1 MGQAS
6 RIVSHCLVAILLFA
20 LVPACALA
28 QGAPDSRFP
37 IPDSPLEISLLTIGP
52 GPIFWERFGHNA
64 IVVGA
69 SDPGTPIA
77 EKNRNLEL

>member
-1 MGQAS
+1 MRQAS

-28 QGAPDSRFP
+28 QAAPDSRFP

-52 GPIFWERFGHNA
+52 GPICW
-64 IVVGA
+64 
-69 SDPGTPIA
+69 
-77 EKNRNLEL
+77 